1 MYTYMFFHA
10 PKIQMVAYYKY
21 WKSSKG
27 KNKQYIVLAFL
38 QNKIRN
44 WKEKKAGRQSLGKE
58 RYKGKWVNAKYSK
71 TWFALVLVLFFG
83 KFFSVY

>member
-1 MYTYMFFHA
+1 MFFHA

-44 WKEKKAGRQSLGKE
+44 WNERKATHWKSSHSGVRG
-58 RYKGKWVNAKYSK
+58 
-71 TWFALVLVLFFG
+71 
-83 KFFSVY
+83 